1 MRTQQYSQVE
11 AIVAKYET
19 LASKTDLVKAIN
31 KECNEDLIFFTPD
44 DFERL
49 RFGDQLI
56 ARIYELRAGASVN
69 PEVREAYS
77 HFSSFYIKG
86 LLNEEEEQFLVNHF
100 DEFVDYAFE
109 HFNTS
114 LELSWTYDIPYEW
127 SCLVP
132 YLLENKSGKIFI
144 PHSDKGR
151 EFVGLNNCDLTVGY
165 GFPDAA
171 IRALAC
177 GLNIHSYKLSDSEQ
191 PSLSAFADGQFNA
204 VIADVHSSESDILS
218 FFDQ

>member
-1 MRTQQYSQVE
+1 M
-11 AIVAKYET
+11 AKYKT
-19 LASKTDLVKAIN
+19 LASNTDRVKAIE
-31 KECNEDLIFFTPD
+31 KECKENSGFCIPD
-44 DFERL
+44 DIDRL
-49 RFGDQLI
+49 QFGEQLI
-56 ARIYELRAGASVN
+56 ARIYELRAGKDVN
-69 PEVREAYS
+69 PDAKKKYS
-77 HFSSFYIKG
+77 RASSFYING
-86 LLNEEEEQFLVNHF
+86 LLNEEDEQYLVDHF

-114 LELSWTYDIPYEW
+114 LTLSWTYDIPSEW

-165 GFPDAA
+165 GFADAA

-177 GLNIHSYKLSDSEQ
+177 GLSV
-191 PSLSAFADGQFNA
+191 P
-204 VIADVHSSESDILS
+204 
-218 FFDQ
+218 